1 MKILNATTHGV
12 VDYAVVLFLLL
23 SPKLFGMM
31 GMAAT
36 FTYALGVVHLVLT
49 ITTRFP
55 LGLLKI
61 VPFRVHGMV
70 ELVVALA
77 LVGVAFWFGSA
88 GDGLA
93 KTFYF
98 CFAGAVF
105 LTWLVTDYRSA

>member
-1 MKILNATTHGV
+1 MKILNATSHGV

-23 SPKLFGMM
+23 SPMLFGLM

-36 FTYALGVVHLVLT
+36 FTYALGIVHLVLT

-55 LGLLKI
+55 LGLIRI
-61 VPFRVHGMV
+61 VPFKIHGIV
-70 ELVVALA
+70 ELVVAVA

-88 GDGLA
+88 GDALA
-93 KTFYF
+93 RTFYL
-98 CFAGAVF
+98 CFAAAVF